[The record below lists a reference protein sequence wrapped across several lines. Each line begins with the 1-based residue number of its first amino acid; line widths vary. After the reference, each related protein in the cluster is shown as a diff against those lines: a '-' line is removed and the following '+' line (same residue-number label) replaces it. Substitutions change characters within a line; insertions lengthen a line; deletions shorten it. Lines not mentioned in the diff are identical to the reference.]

1 MQKRKTTLQTIYEV
15 DENILPDA
23 ENDSEK
29 FLEQ

>member
-15 DENILPDA
+15 DENILSDA